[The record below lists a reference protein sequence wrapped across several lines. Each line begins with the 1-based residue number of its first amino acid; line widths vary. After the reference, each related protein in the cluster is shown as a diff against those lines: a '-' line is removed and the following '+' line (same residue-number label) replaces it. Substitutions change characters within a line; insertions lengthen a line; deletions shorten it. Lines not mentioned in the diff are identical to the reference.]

1 MTRVDD
7 NDRLLKH
14 SILALSACNLSRSRP
29 ERDRHIPSKNDT
41 TLTYRPHRQHQATS
55 QYYYTSAL
63 GQVAKIIN
71 DTPPLQTSQD
81 TLLAVLVV
89 FCYIE
94 STMGTFPGFNC
105 HAQGIVKFIQATGVR
120 NSDSASATDISHRM
134 LSAYLHSRYQSWWR
148 RLHFSSFEYQR
159 RQPSM
164 ALSDDVVSILWSV
177 DAKRTLVT
185 AILCES
191 YRLNIIASLKRW
203 EDLSCDVSEY
213 ISMLED
219 ESRKLDDWES
229 RLLLSEFPTEPL
241 DHTEDGFLTVNSLLF
256 TSHDN
261 AMNYAYYVVARIMQ
275 CTDTLLHPNQQL
287 PNETKTTTYWLT
299 ILLRIIAGLH
309 KASCARAN
317 VYSIGISSLLL
328 ACLPRCL
335 DTNIGSWIETWMLDL
350 LESSVLEEGSF
361 PVAQALAVA
370 SLVNSERNSGNQV
383 CAIGLVEDDGG
394 GGGKFDSYSSQ
405 YIDRVVVRGWQRDRP
420 GNRWSK
426 EVSLWGCSN
435 I

>member
-1 MTRVDD
+1 MTHVD
-7 NDRLLKH
+7 NNNPLLKH

-29 ERDRHIPSKNDT
+29 ERDRHRPSKNDT

-63 GQVAKIIN
+63 GQVAKVIN
-71 DTPPLQTSQD
+71 ESSPWQISQD

-105 HAQGIVKFIQATGVR
+105 HAQGIMKFIRSSQG
-120 NSDSASATDISHRM
+120 SDKNAASATDIGHRL

-164 ALSDDVVSILWSV
+164 TLSDDVASILCSV

-191 YRLNIIASLKRW
+191 YRSNVIASLKRW
-203 EDLSCDVSEY
+203 EDQDSDVSEY
-213 ISMLED
+213 IALLER

-229 RLLLSEFPTEPL
+229 RLLPSELPTEP
-241 DHTEDGFLTVNSLLF
+241 DHTEDLFLTVKPLLF

-275 CTDTLLHPNQQL
+275 CTDNLLHANQQM
-287 PNETKTTTYWLT
+287 PNEPKTSTYWLT
-299 ILLRIIAGLH
+299 ILLRIMAGLH
-309 KASCARAN
+309 KPSCARQN

-335 DTNIGSWIETWMLDL
+335 DSSIGSWIEAWLLDL
-350 LESSVLEEGSF
+350 LASSVLEEGSF

-370 SLVNSERNSGNQV
+370 GLVNTERDAGNEV

-394 GGGKFDSYSSQ
+394 GGGKYDSYSSQ
-405 YIDRVVVRGWQRDRP
+405 YIDRVVVKGWRGDS
-420 GNRWSK
+420 RWSK
-426 EVSLWGCSN
+426 EVSLWSGRS
-435 I
+435 